1 MTDEADKAKRVRQSV
16 TVALLAALMLLSAL
30 ALLAGC
36 MSTSH
41 KTSSRTGST
50 TSYLH
55 FNDDSVTRVVW
66 EQAGQKLE
74 GHIEVLERK
83 PDGKVETTA
92 LNFNGE
98 LNGEIVSLTLDFA
111 TTQGGV
117 QRLDK
122 TITGE
127 LRGDTLT
134 LPRVN
139 GADGAEPVVFRR
151 VGLKE
156 FAEAVESLK
165 KRTTTTKTSK

>member
-1 MTDEADKAKRVRQSV
+1 MLRDSNRTIKA
-16 TVALLAALMLLSAL
+16 TLILFALLLLAL
-30 ALLAGC
+30 APLAGC

-41 KTSSRTGST
+41 KTSSRTGPT
-50 TSYLH
+50 TGYLH

-92 LNFNGE
+92 INFNGE
-98 LNGEIVSLTLDFA
+98 LNGEIVSLTLDLA
-111 TTQGGV
+111 TTQRGV
-117 QRLDK
+117 QRLNK

-134 LPRVN
+134 LPHVN

-156 FAEAVESLK
+156 FADAVESLK
-165 KRTTTTKTSK
+165 KRATMTKTTK